1 MLTLSYSDLRNIIT
15 ESIKTVLISESQESA
30 SIKEATRLVMDRLG
44 YTKEQADSFIRID
57 LRASFPILRSKQGG
71 KFILGVARM
80 YLDGQISDAST
91 ISSLNQTLKYIVTPA
106 HYNEYDRNLNGLSA
120 QQLID
125 RFKQAR
131 TDDLE
136 KDKAELGTAQYTE
149 HPEYKIVRIDSF
161 EQAKQYG
168 RYNDWCLA
176 QPNGEYNY
184 DQYTSDGVNQL
195 YFILR
200 DGFENEPRVKGE
212 NAPYDSYGLSMMTVI
227 VDPDGMMTQS
237 TTRWNHENDSSDS
250 AFTPK
255 QISEIIGRNF
265 YETFKPNTKFTD
277 AVTNAL
283 EQLKMGSRVEGIF
296 DMARGLSN
304 GSFIVELLNKY
315 NVLTPHNTFKYQKWF
330 DVIWSFSEGFAM
342 VKLNGKYS
350 FINTKGEL
358 IGDGN
363 LWFDFV
369 TDFNKGFAKVRLNEK
384 TSFINTNGELIGNG
398 NLWFDYVGSFDEG
411 FAWVELNG
419 EYSFINTNGELI
431 GNGNLWFD
439 NVWGFKK
446 WFAKVELNGKYS
458 FINTK
463 GELIGDGN
471 LWFDDVWDFKEWFAK
486 VRLNGKYSFINTN
499 GELIGDGNLWFDN
512 VGICLNGFR
521 EVKLNGKWSFIN
533 TKGELIGNGNLWFDY
548 VGIWLNGFREVKL
561 NEEFYYIKILS
572 NNEVQFYDYKTK
584 KPIPSPLT
592 NQNESK
598 RKMIGLRITE
608 AQYRKLLKEMT
619 AEEITAEAAETNT
632 EPTEKQKEAGNYK
645 KGHVYV
651 KGMKIS
657 IEQPKGSI
665 RMGTDSKGNKWKTKM
680 SNHYGYFSRTV
691 GKDGDHVDVFL
702 GPDIDEFDKVFVVDQ
717 KVNGKFDESKVM
729 LGFGD
734 IESAKQAY
742 MSNYS
747 KDWKGF
753 WKITGVPLEIFKAWL
768 YRGRKQRQP
777 FYQYVL
783 IRKNRLAKKKNNGKL

>member
-1 MLTLSYSDLRNIIT
+1 MNMIRLTPQKLRDI
-15 ESIKTVLISESQESA
+15 ISESVIKTLITENQESA

-44 YTKEQADSFIRID
+44 YTKEQADRFVRID
-57 LRASFPILRSKQGG
+57 LRASFPILRSKEGG
-71 KFILGVARM
+71 KFILGVTRM

-149 HPEYKIVRIDSF
+149 NPEYKIVRIDSF
-161 EQAKQYG
+161 EQAAQYG
-168 RYNDWCLA
+168 GYNDWCLA
-176 QPNGEYNY
+176 QDNGESNY
-184 DQYTSDGVNQL
+184 DYYTSNGVNQL

-200 DGFENEPRVKGE
+200 DGFENEKRVKGE

-227 VDPDGMMTQS
+227 VDPEGMMTQS

-265 YETFKPNTKFTD
+265 YEVFKPNTKFKD
-277 AVTNAL
+277 AVANAV
-283 EQLKMGSRVEGIF
+283 EQLKMGAQVKDVFAYTKSLEDGTYLV
-296 DMARGLSN
+296 GLL
-304 GSFIVELLNKY
+304 GKY
-315 NVLTPHNTFKYQKWF
+315 NILTPQKAFKYQKWF
-330 DVIWSFSEGFAM
+330 DNVWGFDEGLAIVELNGKYSLINTKGELIGNGNRWFDSVEDFKEGFAQVKLNGKYSFINTKGELIGNGNLWFDDVGDFNEGFAAVKLNGKYSFINTKGELIGDGKLWFYYVEDFKEGFAR

-369 TDFNKGFAKVRLNEK
+369 
-384 TSFINTNGELIGNG
+384 
-398 NLWFDYVGSFDEG
+398 EG
-411 FAWVELNG
+411 FKE
-419 EYSFINTNGELI
+419 
-431 GNGNLWFD
+431 
-439 NVWGFKK
+439 GFT
-446 WFAKVELNGKYS
+446 A
-458 FINTK
+458 
-463 GELIGDGN
+463 
-471 LWFDDVWDFKEWFAK
+471 
-486 VRLNGKYSFINTN
+486 
-499 GELIGDGNLWFDN
+499 
-512 VGICLNGFR
+512 
-521 EVKLNGKWSFIN
+521 VKLNGKYSFIN
-533 TKGELIGNGNLWFDY
+533 TKGELIGNGNLWFND
-548 VGIWLNGFREVKL
+548 VEDFNEGLAIVRLNGK
-561 NEEFYYIKILS
+561 YYVIKILS
-572 NNEVQFYDYKTK
+572 NNKVQFYDCKTQE
-584 KPIPSPLT
+584 PIPSPLS

-608 AQYRKLLKEMT
+608 SQYRMLLKEMT

-665 RMGTDSKGNKWKTKM
+665 RKGTDGKGKEWKTKM

-691 GKDGDHVDVFL
+691 GKDGDHVDVFI
-702 GPDIDEFDKVFVVDQ
+702 GPDIDDFDKVFVVDQ

-729 LGFGD
+729 LGFKD

-742 MSNYS
+742 LSNYS

-783 IRKNRLAKKKNNGKL
+783 IRKNSLSKKKK

>member
-1 MLTLSYSDLRNIIT
+1 MIRLTPQKLRDIIS
-15 ESIKTVLISESQESA
+15 ESVIKILLTESQESA
-30 SIKEATRLVMDRLG
+30 SIKAAVKLIMDRWG
-44 YTKEQADSFIRID
+44 YSKEQADSFIRID
-57 LRASFPILRSKQGG
+57 LRASLPILRSKEGG
-71 KFILGVARM
+71 KFILGVTRM
-80 YLDGQISDAST
+80 YLDRQISDAST

-136 KDKAELGTAQYTE
+136 NDKAELGKTQYTE

-176 QPNGEYNY
+176 QPNGKYNF
-184 DQYTSDGVNQL
+184 DQYTSNGVNQL

-227 VDPDGMMTQS
+227 VDPEGMMTQS

-265 YETFKPNTKFTD
+265 YEVFKPNTKFKD
-277 AVTNAL
+277 AVADAL
-283 EQLKMGSRVEGIF
+283 KRLRNGEPIVEIF
-296 DMARGLSN
+296 DDAWEIDNGLY
-304 GSFIVELLNKY
+304 GVELLNKY
-315 NVLTPHNTFKYQKWF
+315 NIVTPQKAFKYQKWF
-330 DVIWSFSEGFAM
+330 DDIWSFNGGLAR
-342 VKLNGKYS
+342 VRLNGKWS

-358 IGDGN
+358 MGDGN
-363 LWFDFV
+363 
-369 TDFNKGFAKVRLNEK
+369 
-384 TSFINTNGELIGNG
+384 I
-398 NLWFDYVGSFDEG
+398 
-411 FAWVELNG
+411 
-419 EYSFINTNGELI
+419 
-431 GNGNLWFD
+431 
-439 NVWGFKK
+439 
-446 WFAKVELNGKYS
+446 
-458 FINTK
+458 
-463 GELIGDGN
+463 
-471 LWFDDVWDFKEWFAK
+471 WFDDAWSFKEGLAM
-486 VRLNGKYSFINTN
+486 VELNGKYSFINTN
-499 GELIGDGNLWFDN
+499 GELIGDGNLWFDF
-512 VGICLNGFR
+512 VGGFK
-521 EVKLNGKWSFIN
+521 E
-533 TKGELIGNGNLWFDY
+533 
-548 VGIWLNGFREVKL
+548 GFAIVRL
-561 NEEFYYIKILS
+561 NEKFYFIKILS
-572 NNEVQFYDYKTK
+572 NNEVQFYNYNTK
-584 KPIPSPLT
+584 KPIPSPLN

-608 AQYRKLLKEMT
+608 SQYRKLLKEMT

-665 RMGTDSKGNKWKTKM
+665 RKGTDGKGKEWKTKM

-729 LGFGD
+729 LGFKD

-742 MSNYS
+742 LSNYS

-753 WKITGVPLEIFKAWL
+753 WKITGVPLEIFKVWL

-783 IRKNRLAKKKNNGKL
+783 IRKNRLKKKKNNGKL

>member
-1 MLTLSYSDLRNIIT
+1 MIRLTAPKLCDIIS
-15 ESIKTVLISESQESA
+15 ESVIKTLITESQESA

-44 YTKEQADSFIRID
+44 YSKEQADKFIRID

-71 KFILGVARM
+71 KFILGVTRM
-80 YLDGQISDAST
+80 YLDRQISDAST
-91 ISSLNQTLKYIVTPA
+91 ISSVNQTLKYIVTPA

-136 KDKAELGTAQYTE
+136 KDKAELGTAQYTGN
-149 HPEYKIVRIDSF
+149 PEYKIVRIDSF
-161 EQAKQYG
+161 EQAAQYG
-168 RYNDWCLA
+168 RYNTWCLA
-176 QPNGEYNY
+176 QPNGKYNY

-200 DGFENEPRVKGE
+200 NGFENEPRVKGK

-227 VDPDGMMTQS
+227 VDPEGMMTQS

-265 YETFKPNTKFTD
+265 YEVFKPNTKFKD
-277 AVTNAL
+277 AVADAL
-283 EQLKMGSRVEGIF
+283 KRLRNGEPIDEIF
-296 DMARGLSN
+296 DTVRIIGNGLY
-304 GSFIVELLNKY
+304 IVELLNKY
-315 NVLTPHNTFKYQKWF
+315 NILTPQKAFISQKWF
-330 DVIWSFSEGFAM
+330 DSIWGFKEGFAA
-342 VKLNGKYS
+342 VKLNGK
-350 FINTKGEL
+350 
-358 IGDGN
+358 
-363 LWFDFV
+363 
-369 TDFNKGFAKVRLNEK
+369 
-384 TSFINTNGELIGNG
+384 
-398 NLWFDYVGSFDEG
+398 
-411 FAWVELNG
+411 
-419 EYSFINTNGELI
+419 YSFINTNGELI

-439 NVWGFKK
+439 D
-446 WFAKVELNGKYS
+446 A
-458 FINTK
+458 
-463 GELIGDGN
+463 
-471 LWFDDVWDFKEWFAK
+471 WDFDEGFAM
-486 VRLNGKYSFINTN
+486 VRLNEKA
-499 GELIGDGNLWFDN
+499 
-512 VGICLNGFR
+512 
-521 EVKLNGKWSFIN
+521 SFIN
-533 TKGELIGNGNLWFDY
+533 TKGELIGNGNLWFDDA
-548 VGIWLNGFREVKL
+548 WDFDEGFAAVKL
-561 NEEFYYIKILS
+561 NGKYSFINTQGELIGNGNLWFDEVGFFNDGLAIVRLNRKYSFINTNGELIGDSNLWFDDASFFQYGFAKVDLNEKFYYIKILS
-572 NNEVQFYDYKTK
+572 NNKVQFYDYNTK
-584 KPIPSPLT
+584 QPIPSPLT

-598 RKMIGLRITE
+598 RKLIGLRITE

-665 RMGTDSKGNKWKTKM
+665 RKGTDGKGKEWKTKM

-691 GKDGDHVDVFL
+691 GKDGDHIDVFI
-702 GPDIDEFDKVFVVDQ
+702 GPDIDDFDKVFVVDQ

-729 LGFGD
+729 LGFSD

-742 MSNYS
+742 MNNYS

>member
-1 MLTLSYSDLRNIIT
+1 MIRLTPQKLRDIIS
-15 ESIKTVLISESQESA
+15 ESVIKILLTESQESA
-30 SIKEATRLVMDRLG
+30 SIKAAVKLIMDRWG
-44 YTKEQADSFIRID
+44 YSKEQADSFIRID
-57 LRASFPILRSKQGG
+57 LRASLPILRSKEGG
-71 KFILGVARM
+71 KFILGVTRM
-80 YLDGQISDAST
+80 YLDRQISDAST

-136 KDKAELGTAQYTE
+136 NDKAELGKTQYTE

-176 QPNGEYNY
+176 QPNGKYNF
-184 DQYTSDGVNQL
+184 DQYTSNGVNQL

-227 VDPDGMMTQS
+227 VDPEGMMTQS

-265 YETFKPNTKFTD
+265 YEVFKPNTKFKD
-277 AVTNAL
+277 AVADAL
-283 EQLKMGSRVEGIF
+283 KRLRNGEPIVEIF
-296 DMARGLSN
+296 DDAWEIDNGLY
-304 GSFIVELLNKY
+304 GVELLNKY
-315 NVLTPHNTFKYQKWF
+315 NIVTPQKAFKYQKWF
-330 DVIWSFSEGFAM
+330 DDIWSFNGGLAR
-342 VKLNGKYS
+342 VRLNGKWS

-358 IGDGN
+358 MGDGN
-363 LWFDFV
+363 
-369 TDFNKGFAKVRLNEK
+369 
-384 TSFINTNGELIGNG
+384 I
-398 NLWFDYVGSFDEG
+398 
-411 FAWVELNG
+411 
-419 EYSFINTNGELI
+419 
-431 GNGNLWFD
+431 
-439 NVWGFKK
+439 
-446 WFAKVELNGKYS
+446 
-458 FINTK
+458 
-463 GELIGDGN
+463 
-471 LWFDDVWDFKEWFAK
+471 WFDDAWSFKEGLAM
-486 VRLNGKYSFINTN
+486 VELNGKYSFINTN
-499 GELIGDGNLWFDN
+499 GELIGDGNLWFDF
-512 VGICLNGFR
+512 VGGFK
-521 EVKLNGKWSFIN
+521 E
-533 TKGELIGNGNLWFDY
+533 
-548 VGIWLNGFREVKL
+548 GFAIVRL
-561 NEEFYYIKILS
+561 NEKFYFIKILS
-572 NNEVQFYDYKTK
+572 NNEVQFYNYNTK
-584 KPIPSPLT
+584 KPIPSPLN

-608 AQYRKLLKEMT
+608 SQYRKLLKEMT

-665 RMGTDSKGNKWKTKM
+665 RKGTDGKGKEWKTKM

-729 LGFGD
+729 LGFKD

-742 MSNYS
+742 LSNYS

-753 WKITGVPLEIFKAWL
+753 WKITGVPLEIFKVWL

-783 IRKNRLAKKKNNGKL
+783 IRKNRLAKKKK

>member
-1 MLTLSYSDLRNIIT
+1 MIRLTAPKLCDIIS
-15 ESIKTVLISESQESA
+15 ESVIKTLLTESQESA

-44 YTKEQADSFIRID
+44 YSKEQADRFIRID
-57 LRASFPILRSKQGG
+57 LRASFPILRSKEGG
-71 KFILGVARM
+71 KFILGVTRM
-80 YLDGQISDAST
+80 YLDRQISDATT
-91 ISSLNQTLKYIVTPA
+91 ISTLNQTLKYIVTPA

-136 KDKAELGTAQYTE
+136 KDKAELGKTQYTE

-176 QPNGEYNY
+176 QPNGEDNY

-200 DGFENEPRVKGE
+200 DGFENEPRIKGQ

-237 TTRWNHENDSSDS
+237 TTRWNHANDSSDS

-255 QISEIIGRNF
+255 QISDIIGRNF
-265 YETFKPNTKFTD
+265 YAVFKPNTKFKD
-277 AVTNAL
+277 AVAEAL
-283 EQLKMGSRVEGIF
+283 KRLRNGEPIDEIF
-296 DMARGLSN
+296 DTVRLIGNGLY
-304 GSFIVELLNKY
+304 IVELLNKY
-315 NVLTPHNTFKYQKWF
+315 NVLTPQKAFISQKWF
-330 DVIWSFSEGFAM
+330 DYAWGFKEGFAA
-342 VKLNGKYS
+342 VKLNGK
-350 FINTKGEL
+350 
-358 IGDGN
+358 
-363 LWFDFV
+363 
-369 TDFNKGFAKVRLNEK
+369 
-384 TSFINTNGELIGNG
+384 
-398 NLWFDYVGSFDEG
+398 
-411 FAWVELNG
+411 
-419 EYSFINTNGELI
+419 YSFINTNGELI

-439 NVWGFKK
+439 DAW
-446 WFAKVELNGKYS
+446 
-458 FINTK
+458 
-463 GELIGDGN
+463 D
-471 LWFDDVWDFKEWFAK
+471 FDDGFAM
-486 VRLNGKYSFINTN
+486 VRLNEKA
-499 GELIGDGNLWFDN
+499 
-512 VGICLNGFR
+512 
-521 EVKLNGKWSFIN
+521 SFIN
-533 TKGELIGNGNLWFDY
+533 TKGELIGNGNLWFDDA
-548 VGIWLNGFREVKL
+548 WAFDEGFAAVKL
-561 NEEFYYIKILS
+561 NGKYSFINTQGELIGNGNLWFDYVWRFHEGLARVELNEKQSFINTNGELIGNGNLWFDDVRAFYEGFARVKLVNKYSFINTNGELIGDSNLWFDDASFFQYGFAKVDLNEKFYYIKILS
-572 NNEVQFYDYKTK
+572 NNEVQFYDYNTK
-584 KPIPSPLT
+584 QPIPSPLT

-665 RMGTDSKGNKWKTKM
+665 RKGTDGKGKEWKTKM

-691 GKDGDHVDVFL
+691 GKDGDHVDVFI
-702 GPDIDEFDKVFVVDQ
+702 GPDIDDFDKVFVVDQ

-729 LGFGD
+729 LGFSD

-742 MSNYS
+742 MNNYS

>member
-1 MLTLSYSDLRNIIT
+1 MLTLSYSDLRNIIS
-15 ESIKTVLISESQESA
+15 EAIKYNLITESQESA

-44 YTKEQADSFIRID
+44 FSKEQADRFVRID
-57 LRASFPILRSKQGG
+57 LRASFPILRSKEGG

-80 YLDGQISDAST
+80 YLDRQISDASI

-106 HYNEYDRNLNGLSA
+106 HYNEYDRNLNGLSV
-120 QQLID
+120 QQVID

-136 KDKAELGTAQYTE
+136 KDKAELGKAQYTE

-161 EQAKQYG
+161 EQATQYG
-168 RYNDWCLA
+168 GYNDWCLA
-176 QPNGEYNY
+176 QDDGEVNY

-200 DGFENEPRVKGE
+200 DGFEKEPRVKE
-212 NAPYDSYGLSMMTVI
+212 KKAPYDSYGLSMMTVI

-265 YETFKPNTKFTD
+265 YEVFKPNTKFKD
-277 AVTNAL
+277 AVANAV
-283 EQLKMGSRVEGIF
+283 EQLKMGTQVKDVFTYAKSLEDGTYLVR
-296 DMARGLSN
+296 
-304 GSFIVELLNKY
+304 LLGKY
-315 NVLTPHNTFKYQKWF
+315 NILTPQKAFKCQK
-330 DVIWSFSEGFAM
+330 
-342 VKLNGKYS
+342 
-350 FINTKGEL
+350 
-358 IGDGN
+358 
-363 LWFDFV
+363 
-369 TDFNKGFAKVRLNEK
+369 
-384 TSFINTNGELIGNG
+384 
-398 NLWFDYVGSFDEG
+398 WFDYVG
-411 FAWVELNG
+411 
-419 EYSFINTNGELI
+419 
-431 GNGNLWFD
+431 
-439 NVWGFKK
+439 
-446 WFAKVELNGKYS
+446 
-458 FINTK
+458 
-463 GELIGDGN
+463 
-471 LWFDDVWDFKEWFAK
+471 DFKEGLAA
-486 VRLNGKYSFINTN
+486 VRLN
-499 GELIGDGNLWFDN
+499 
-512 VGICLNGFR
+512 R
-521 EVKLNGKWSFIN
+521 KWSFIN
-533 TKGELIGNGNLWFDY
+533 TKGELIGNGNLWFDD
-548 VGIWLNGFREVKL
+548 VWDFDEGFAIVILNGKY
-561 NEEFYYIKILS
+561 YYIKILS

-608 AQYRKLLKEMT
+608 SQYRKLLKEMT

-665 RMGTDSKGNKWKTKM
+665 RKGTDSKGNKWKTKM

-768 YRGRKQRQP
+768 YRGRKQKQP

-783 IRKNRLAKKKNNGKL
+783 IRKNRLSKKKNNGKL

>member
-1 MLTLSYSDLRNIIT
+1 MNMIRLTPQKLRDI
-15 ESIKTVLISESQESA
+15 ISESVIKTLITENQESA

-57 LRASFPILRSKQGG
+57 LRASFPILRSKEGG
-71 KFILGVARM
+71 KFILGVTRM
-80 YLDGQISDAST
+80 YLDGQISDASM

-120 QQLID
+120 QQIID

-136 KDKAELGTAQYTE
+136 KDKAELAKTRYAE
-149 HPEYKIVRIDSF
+149 RPEYNIVRIDSF
-161 EQAKQYG
+161 EQARQYG
-168 RYNDWCLA
+168 GYNDWCLA
-176 QPNGEYNY
+176 QDDGEVNY
-184 DQYTSDGVNQL
+184 DQYTSNGANQL

-200 DGFENEPRVKGE
+200 DGFEKEPRVKGE

-227 VDPDGMMTQS
+227 VDPEGMMTQS

-265 YETFKPNTKFTD
+265 YETFKPNTKFKD

-296 DMARGLSN
+296 DMVRGLSN

-330 DVIWSFSEGFAM
+330 DFVGNFREGFAR
-342 VKLNGKYS
+342 VELNGK
-350 FINTKGEL
+350 
-358 IGDGN
+358 
-363 LWFDFV
+363 
-369 TDFNKGFAKVRLNEK
+369 R
-384 TSFINTNGELIGNG
+384 SFINTNGELIGNG
-398 NLWFDYVGSFDEG
+398 NLWFDVIWSFSEG
-411 FAWVELNG
+411 FA
-419 EYSFINTNGELI
+419 I
-431 GNGNLWFD
+431 
-439 NVWGFKK
+439 
-446 WFAKVELNGKYS
+446 
-458 FINTK
+458 
-463 GELIGDGN
+463 
-471 LWFDDVWDFKEWFAK
+471 
-486 VRLNGKYSFINTN
+486 
-499 GELIGDGNLWFDN
+499 
-512 VGICLNGFR
+512 
-521 EVKLNGKWSFIN
+521 VKLNRKYSFIN

-548 VGIWLNGFREVKL
+548 VWGFKEGFAIVKL
-561 NEEFYYIKILS
+561 NRKYSFINTKGELIGDGNFWVDDYYVIKILS
-572 NNEVQFYDYKTK
+572 NNKVQFYDYKTK

-608 AQYRKLLKEMT
+608 SQYRKLLKEMT

-632 EPTEKQKEAGNYK
+632 DPTEKQKEAGNYK

-665 RMGTDSKGNKWKTKM
+665 RKGTDSKGNKWKTKM

-734 IESAKQAY
+734 IASAKQAY

-768 YRGRKQRQP
+768 YRGRKQKQP

-783 IRKNRLAKKKNNGKL
+783 IRKNRLSKK

>member
-1 MLTLSYSDLRNIIT
+1 MLTLSYSDLRNIIS
-15 ESIKTVLISESQESA
+15 EAIKYNLITESQESA

-44 YTKEQADSFIRID
+44 FSKEQADRFVRID
-57 LRASFPILRSKQGG
+57 LRASFPILRSKEGG

-80 YLDGQISDAST
+80 YLDRQISDASI

-106 HYNEYDRNLNGLSA
+106 HYNEYDRNLNGLSV
-120 QQLID
+120 QQVID

-136 KDKAELGTAQYTE
+136 KDKAELGKAQYTE

-161 EQAKQYG
+161 EQATQYG
-168 RYNDWCLA
+168 GYNDWCLA
-176 QPNGEYNY
+176 QDDGEVNY

-200 DGFENEPRVKGE
+200 DGFEKEPRVKE
-212 NAPYDSYGLSMMTVI
+212 KKAPYDSYGLSMMTVI

-265 YETFKPNTKFTD
+265 YEVFKPNTKFKD
-277 AVTNAL
+277 AVANAV
-283 EQLKMGSRVEGIF
+283 EQLKMGTQVKDVFTYAKSLEDGTYLVR
-296 DMARGLSN
+296 
-304 GSFIVELLNKY
+304 LLGKY
-315 NVLTPHNTFKYQKWF
+315 NILTPQKAFKCQKWF
-330 DVIWSFSEGFAM
+330 DYVGDFKEGLAA
-342 VKLNGKYS
+342 VRLNGKYS
-350 FINTKGEL
+350 FIDTKGEL

-363 LWFDFV
+363 
-369 TDFNKGFAKVRLNEK
+369 A
-384 TSFINTNGELIGNG
+384 
-398 NLWFDYVGSFDEG
+398 WFDYVG
-411 FAWVELNG
+411 
-419 EYSFINTNGELI
+419 
-431 GNGNLWFD
+431 
-439 NVWGFKK
+439 
-446 WFAKVELNGKYS
+446 
-458 FINTK
+458 
-463 GELIGDGN
+463 
-471 LWFDDVWDFKEWFAK
+471 DFKEGLAA
-486 VRLNGKYSFINTN
+486 VRLN
-499 GELIGDGNLWFDN
+499 
-512 VGICLNGFR
+512 R
-521 EVKLNGKWSFIN
+521 KWSFIN
-533 TKGELIGNGNLWFDY
+533 TKGELIGNGNLWFDD
-548 VGIWLNGFREVKL
+548 VWDFDEGFAIVILNGKY
-561 NEEFYYIKILS
+561 YYIKILS

-608 AQYRKLLKEMT
+608 SQYRKLLKEMT

-665 RMGTDSKGNKWKTKM
+665 RKGTDSKGNKWKTKM

-768 YRGRKQRQP
+768 YRGRKQKQP

-783 IRKNRLAKKKNNGKL
+783 IRKNRLSKKKNNGKL

>member
-1 MLTLSYSDLRNIIT
+1 MIALTYNDLRNIIT

-44 YTKEQADSFIRID
+44 YSKEQADRFVRID
-57 LRASFPILRSKQGG
+57 LRASFPILRSKEGG
-71 KFILGVARM
+71 KFILGVTRM
-80 YLDGQISDAST
+80 YLDRQISDAST

-136 KDKAELGTAQYTE
+136 KDKAALGTAQYTE
-149 HPEYKIVRIDSF
+149 NPEYKIVRIDSF

-168 RYNDWCLA
+168 GYNDWCLA
-176 QPNGEYNY
+176 QPNGEANY
-184 DQYTSDGVNQL
+184 DQYTSDGINQL

-227 VDPDGMMTQS
+227 VDPEGMMTQS

-255 QISEIIGRNF
+255 QISDIIGRNF
-265 YETFKPNTKFTD
+265 YEVFKPNTKFKD

-283 EQLKMGSRVEGIF
+283 KRLRNGESIDEIF
-296 DMARGLSN
+296 DVVRAIKN
-304 GSFIVELLNKY
+304 GSFIVELFEKQNI
-315 NVLTPHNTFKYQKWF
+315 LTPQKAFKYQKWF
-330 DVIWSFSEGFAM
+330 DGVGGFNEGLAPVNLNGKSSFINTKGELIGNGNLWFDFVWSFKEGLAKVKLNGKWSFINTKGELIGDGNLWFDGVGLFNEGFAS
-342 VKLNGKYS
+342 VSLNGKYS

-363 LWFDFV
+363 LWFDEAWC
-369 TDFNKGFAKVRLNEK
+369 FN
-384 TSFINTNGELIGNG
+384 
-398 NLWFDYVGSFDEG
+398 EG
-411 FAWVELNG
+411 LAMV
-419 EYSFINTNGELI
+419 S
-431 GNGNLWFD
+431 
-439 NVWGFKK
+439 
-446 WFAKVELNGKYS
+446 LNGKYS

-471 LWFDDVWDFKEWFAK
+471 LWFDGVGLFNEGFAS
-486 VRLNGKYSFINTN
+486 VRLNGKFY
-499 GELIGDGNLWFDN
+499 LI
-512 VGICLNGFR
+512 
-521 EVKLNGKWSFIN
+521 KL
-533 TKGELIGNGNLWFDY
+533 
-548 VGIWLNGFREVKL
+548 
-561 NEEFYYIKILS
+561 LS
-572 NNEVQFYDYKTK
+572 NNELQFYDYETQ

-691 GKDGDHVDVFL
+691 GKDGDHVDVFI
-702 GPDIDEFDKVFVVDQ
+702 GPDIDDFDKVFVVDQ

-729 LGFGD
+729 LGFSD

-742 MSNYS
+742 LNNYS

-768 YRGRKQRQP
+768 YRGRKQKQP

-783 IRKNRLAKKKNNGKL
+783 IRKNRLSKKKK

>member
-1 MLTLSYSDLRNIIT
+1 MFELNYSDLRNIIT

-44 YTKEQADSFIRID
+44 FSKEQADKFIRID
-57 LRASFPILRSKQGG
+57 LRASFPILRSKEGG
-71 KFILGVARM
+71 KYILGVARM
-80 YLDGQISDAST
+80 YLDRQISDAST

-136 KDKAELGTAQYTE
+136 KDKAELGTAQYTK

-161 EQAKQYG
+161 EQATQYG
-168 RYNDWCLA
+168 GYNDWCLA
-176 QPNGEYNY
+176 QDNGEDNY
-184 DQYTSDGVNQL
+184 DYYTSDGVNQL

-227 VDPDGMMTQS
+227 VDPEGMMTQS

-265 YETFKPNTKFTD
+265 YETFKPNTKFKD

-296 DMARGLSN
+296 DMVRGLSN

-330 DVIWSFSEGFAM
+330 DVIWSFSEGFAL

-363 LWFDFV
+363 LWFDV
-369 TDFNKGFAKVRLNEK
+369 
-384 TSFINTNGELIGNG
+384 I
-398 NLWFDYVGSFDEG
+398 
-411 FAWVELNG
+411 
-419 EYSFINTNGELI
+419 
-431 GNGNLWFD
+431 
-439 NVWGFKK
+439 
-446 WFAKVELNGKYS
+446 
-458 FINTK
+458 
-463 GELIGDGN
+463 
-471 LWFDDVWDFKEWFAK
+471 WDFKEWFAK
-486 VRLNGKYSFINTN
+486 VRLNGKYSFINSK

-512 VGICLNGFR
+512 VRDFDDGFAR
-521 EVKLNGKWSFIN
+521 VKLNGKHSFINTKGELIGNGKEGFARVKLNRKYSFINTKGELIGNGNLWFDDVGSFYEGFAMVILNGKRSFIN

-548 VGIWLNGFREVKL
+548 VIDFDEGFAIVKL
-561 NEEFYYIKILS
+561 NEEIYYIKILS
-572 NNEVQFYDYKTK
+572 NNKVQFYDCKTK

-598 RKMIGLRITE
+598 KIIKLKAFQLQEIIKQCLTEIIG
-608 AQYRKLLKEMT
+608 
-619 AEEITAEAAETNT
+619 
-632 EPTEKQKEAGNYK
+632 
-645 KGHVYV
+645 
-651 KGMKIS
+651 
-657 IEQPKGSI
+657 
-665 RMGTDSKGNKWKTKM
+665 
-680 SNHYGYFSRTV
+680 
-691 GKDGDHVDVFL
+691 
-702 GPDIDEFDKVFVVDQ
+702 
-717 KVNGKFDESKVM
+717 
-729 LGFGD
+729 
-734 IESAKQAY
+734 
-742 MSNYS
+742 
-747 KDWKGF
+747 
-753 WKITGVPLEIFKAWL
+753 
-768 YRGRKQRQP
+768 
-777 FYQYVL
+777 
-783 IRKNRLAKKKNNGKL
+783 

>member
-1 MLTLSYSDLRNIIT
+1 MIRLTAPKLCDIIS
-15 ESIKTVLISESQESA
+15 ESVIKTLLTESQESA

-44 YTKEQADSFIRID
+44 YSKDQADRFIRID
-57 LRASFPILRSKQGG
+57 LRASFPILRSKEGG
-71 KFILGVARM
+71 KFIWGVTRM
-80 YLDGQISDAST
+80 YLDRQISDATT
-91 ISSLNQTLKYIVTPA
+91 ISTLNQTLKYIVTPA

-136 KDKAELGTAQYTE
+136 KDKAELGKAQYTE

-176 QPNGEYNY
+176 QGYGEDNY
-184 DQYTSDGVNQL
+184 DQYTSNGVNQL

-200 DGFENEPRVKGE
+200 DGFEKEPRVKGE

-227 VDPDGMMTQS
+227 VDPEGMMTQS
-237 TTRWNHENDSSDS
+237 TTRWNHDNESSDS

-265 YETFKPNTKFTD
+265 YEVFKPNTKFKD
-277 AVTNAL
+277 AVANAL
-283 EQLKMGSRVEGIF
+283 ERLKMGAQVKDVFTYADSLEDGTY
-296 DMARGLSN
+296 L
-304 GSFIVELLNKY
+304 VELLEKY
-315 NVLTPHNTFKYQKWF
+315 NILTPHNTFKSQKWF
-330 DVIWSFSEGFAM
+330 DVIWSFNEGFAM
-342 VKLNGKYS
+342 VKLNGK
-350 FINTKGEL
+350 
-358 IGDGN
+358 
-363 LWFDFV
+363 
-369 TDFNKGFAKVRLNEK
+369 
-384 TSFINTNGELIGNG
+384 
-398 NLWFDYVGSFDEG
+398 
-411 FAWVELNG
+411 
-419 EYSFINTNGELI
+419 YSFINTNGELI

-439 NVWGFKK
+439 SVSDFDDGLARVELNRKYSFINTKGELIGNGNLWFDSVWEFDEGL
-446 WFAKVELNGKYS
+446 ARVRLNGKYS

-463 GELIGDGN
+463 GELIGDGKA
-471 LWFDDVWDFKEWFAK
+471 WFDDVWRFHEGLAR
-486 VRLNGKYSFINTN
+486 VRLNGKY
-499 GELIGDGNLWFDN
+499 
-512 VGICLNGFR
+512 
-521 EVKLNGKWSFIN
+521 SFIN
-533 TKGELIGNGNLWFDY
+533 TKGELIGNGNLWFDS
-548 VGIWLNGFREVKL
+548 VSDFDEEFARVTLNGKRSFINTKGELIGDGKAWFDDVWRFHEGLARVRLNGKYSFINTKGELIGNGNAWFDDVGGSMDGLRGVKL
-561 NEEFYYIKILS
+561 NEEFYLIKILS
-572 NNEVQFYDYKTK
+572 NNEVQFYDPETK
-584 KPIPSPLT
+584 KPIPSPLN

-608 AQYRKLLKEMT
+608 SQYRKLLKEMT

-632 EPTEKQKEAGNYK
+632 EPTEKQKEVGNYK

-665 RMGTDSKGNKWKTKM
+665 RKGTDGKGKEWKTKM

-729 LGFGD
+729 LGFSD

-742 MSNYS
+742 MNNYN

-753 WKITGVPLEIFKAWL
+753 WKITGVPLEIFKVWL

-783 IRKNRLAKKKNNGKL
+783 IKKNRLSKKK